1 MNVGRE
7 PARFLRLPQGFAEI
21 CVKEKN
27 MAKILGKSPMARLDA
42 LPAAVQHAGAAP
54 ASVSGG
60 GCDGGCKGGPAIYCD

>member
-1 MNVGRE
+1 
-7 PARFLRLPQGFAEI
+7 
-21 CVKEKN
+21 